1 MPSRRCE
8 TFRQPMRIILQA
20 CGEAAREI
28 ARSLH
33 VESRQTRRAVAF
45 EKIATRIELVK
56 QRLKAKQGG
65 S

>member
-1 MPSRRCE
+1 MPHRDSSP
-8 TFRQPMRIILQA
+8 TDADIFQA
-20 CGEAAREI
+20 CGEAAHEI

-45 EKIATRIELVK
+45 EKIAMRVELAK
-56 QRLKAKQGG
+56 QRLKAKRAD